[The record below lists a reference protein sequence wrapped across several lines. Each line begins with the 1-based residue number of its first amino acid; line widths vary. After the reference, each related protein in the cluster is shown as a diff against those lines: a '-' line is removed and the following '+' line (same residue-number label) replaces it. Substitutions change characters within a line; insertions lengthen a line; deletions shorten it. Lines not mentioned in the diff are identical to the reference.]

1 VKIGHGLPLVVIG
14 ERINPTGRKRMA
26 RAVEE
31 GDFRLL
37 QEEAVRQVEKGAHVL
52 DVNVGVSGIDEPKAL
67 ERAVRAIREVTG
79 VPLCIDSALP
89 EALEAGLKACEG
101 KALVNSV
108 NGEKRKLEQVLPL
121 VKDYGAAVIGLTM
134 DDAGIP
140 PEASRRLEIAQK
152 ILDEALARGIPAE
165 DVIIDPLAMAVCT
178 DSLAARATI
187 EALRA
192 IRDRLGVN
200 QTLGVSNVSF
210 GLPERHAVNGIFLA
224 VAAASGL
231 TCCIIDPTVWE
242 VRRAALISDLLM
254 GHDSYCMRFISAY
267 RAVTRESAKPQAGG
281 RTAAAEGIDSLRAFL
296 CKKFQAGFRGRTEKK
311 DPGSVTPLNH
321 RRIRGPPDPK
331 EGGQHDGG
339 RLRACVHLTI
349 QQTPCQLKEGF
360 FSRVRERGEEGPGP
374 GLDGAERSPGTES
387 SGWRRS
393 SGLPCS
399 RTFQAEE
406 TERLGRGGRRSGTRS
421 RPEGQRL
428 SASTGASGRARFSCP
443 VRRRAGRGSGQC

>member
-1 VKIGHGLPLVVIG
+1 METRLIGPAGTVKIGQGLPLVVIG

-37 QEEAVRQVEKGAHVL
+37 QEEALRQVDKGAHVL
-52 DVNVGVSGIDEPKAL
+52 DVNVGVSGIDEPRTL

-140 PEASRRLEIAQK
+140 AEATRRVEIAEK

-178 DSLAARATI
+178 DNLAARTTI

-192 IRDRLGVN
+192 VRDRLGVN

-210 GLPERHAVNGIFLA
+210 GLPERHGVNGIFLA
-224 VAAASGL
+224 LAASSGL

-242 VRRAALISDLLM
+242 VRRAALISDLLL
-254 GHDSYCMRFISAY
+254 GLDPYCMRFISAY
-267 RAVTRESAKPQAGG
+267 RAATRDSA
-281 RTAAAEGIDSLRAFL
+281 RA
-296 CKKFQAGFRGRTEKK
+296 
-311 DPGSVTPLNH
+311 
-321 RRIRGPPDPK
+321 
-331 EGGQHDGG
+331 
-339 RLRACVHLTI
+339 
-349 QQTPCQLKEGF
+349 
-360 FSRVRERGEEGPGP
+360 
-374 GLDGAERSPGTES
+374 
-387 SGWRRS
+387 
-393 SGLPCS
+393 
-399 RTFQAEE
+399 
-406 TERLGRGGRRSGTRS
+406 
-421 RPEGQRL
+421 
-428 SASTGASGRARFSCP
+428 
-443 VRRRAGRGSGQC
+443 